1 MFPEPKLN
9 KLEPPNRNRILYFT
23 LKTQFKLIKFM
34 KETLEGHFCGAD
46 DEHNIDYPKKT
57 TLFEFAKQ
65 LNATAEQKGK
75 VEDKNGEKHFSV
87 STYHDMIDDVS
98 QKLKIGFEQYI
109 MAKEGEINKLKK
121 ELAKE
126 KSISDSLLSN
136 NLQLVQNL
144 DEAKE
149 ENKVL
154 SQSLDKVQAG
164 YRQLSH
170 SLREVQSENKQL
182 AQKLDKVQSE
192 KQQLAHD
199 SEATQAENRQ
209 LAYKLYQAQ
218 ESNKLLAKNSEDIL
232 KANQQLAQKLDEAQT
247 ENQQLAHDLGE
258 AQTKSKELARG
269 QGEALA
275 ECSMLEYKLEEAQA
289 ENQKLSKKL
298 DDARFDIGR
307 QNIAIGHLKK
317 KAERKDD
324 AMQAD
329 TSEVK
334 EKIAREMIDSGIRFV
349 KDMKT
354 AIDDSQTFKCMGLL
368 NHMTDDCFGK
378 HEPIHRELKDM
389 IQGIFG
395 SREQVAKEQNE
406 PRPNNIRV
414 EKGGVYNA
422 EVHHQDIHPKVDKRD
437 SLPEADLPG
446 SLPEADL
453 MDSLPRH
460 KRRRFRLEGEDYE

>member
-1 MFPEPKLN
+1 MREVFEGDHSLN
-9 KLEPPNRNRILYFT
+9 Y
-23 LKTQFKLIKFM
+23 
-34 KETLEGHFCGAD
+34 GAD
-46 DEHNIDYPKKT
+46 DEHYIVYPKEK

-65 LNATAEQKGK
+65 LNATAEQKEKG
-75 VEDKNGEKHFSV
+75 EDEKGEKQISV
-87 STYHDMIDDVS
+87 STYLGMIDDVS

-109 MAKEGEINKLKK
+109 MAKEEEIRKLNEK
-121 ELAKE
+121 LASKQR
-126 KSISDSLLSN
+126 ISDSLISEN
-136 NLQLVQNL
+136 QQLVQNL
-144 DEAKE
+144 DEAK
-149 ENKVL
+149 K
-154 SQSLDKVQAG
+154 
-164 YRQLSH
+164 
-170 SLREVQSENKQL
+170 ENKQL
-182 AQKLDKVQSE
+182 ARKLDKVQSE

-199 SEATQAENRQ
+199 LEATQAENRQ

-378 HEPIHRELKDM
+378 HESIHRELKDM

-406 PRPNNIRV
+406 PRPNNVTV

-437 SLPEADLPG
+437 SLPKADQRG
-446 SLPEADL
+446 SLPEVDQL
-453 MDSLPRH
+453 DSLSRY
-460 KRRRFRLEGEDYE
+460 KRKRLGLEGEDYEWK

>member
-1 MFPEPKLN
+1 MREVFEGDHSLN
-9 KLEPPNRNRILYFT
+9 Y
-23 LKTQFKLIKFM
+23 
-34 KETLEGHFCGAD
+34 GAD
-46 DEHNIDYPKKT
+46 DEHYFVYPKEKT
-57 TLFEFAKQ
+57 PFELYKKK
-65 LNATAEQKGK
+65 NTTAEKQKEK
-75 VEDKNGEKHFSV
+75 VEDKNGQKQVSV

-109 MAKEGEINKLKK
+109 MAKEGEISKLKK

-136 NLQLVQNL
+136 NLQLVQDL

-149 ENKVL
+149 ENKDL

-192 KQQLAHD
+192 KQQLVHD
-199 SEATQAENRQ
+199 LEATQAENRQ

-218 ESNKLLAKNSEDIL
+218 ESNKQLAQNREDIL
-232 KANQQLAQKLDEAQT
+232 KA
-247 ENQQLAHDLGE
+247 NQQLAHDLGE

-378 HEPIHRELKDM
+378 HEAIHRELKDM

-406 PRPNNIRV
+406 PRPNNVTV

-422 EVHHQDIHPKVDKRD
+422 EVHHQDIHHEVDQPDFLPK
-437 SLPEADLPG
+437 ADQRG
-446 SLPEADL
+446 SLPEVDQL
-453 MDSLPRH
+453 DSLPRY
-460 KRRRFRLEGEDYE
+460 KRKRLGLEGEDYEWR

>member
-1 MFPEPKLN
+1 
-9 KLEPPNRNRILYFT
+9 
-23 LKTQFKLIKFM
+23 M

-46 DEHNIDYPKKT
+46 DEHYFVYPKEKT
-57 TLFEFAKQ
+57 LSDLYKKKNT
-65 LNATAEQKGK
+65 TAEKQKEK
-75 VEDKNGEKHFSV
+75 VEDEEGKKHSSV
-87 STYHDMIDDVS
+87 CTYIDMINDAS
-98 QKLKIGFEQYI
+98 QKLKIGFEQYLK
-109 MAKEGEINKLKK
+109 AKEDEISKLKK

-136 NLQLVQNL
+136 NLQLVLDL
-144 DEAKE
+144 DEAKK
-149 ENKVL
+149 ENKQQAL
-154 SQSLDKVQAG
+154 KLDKVQ
-164 YRQLSH
+164 
-170 SLREVQSENKQL
+170 SEKLQL
-182 AQKLDKVQSE
+182 AQSLDKVQSE
-192 KQQLAHD
+192 KQQLEHRLREVQSEKQQLAHD
-199 SEATQAENRQ
+199 LEATQAENRQ

-218 ESNKLLAKNSEDIL
+218 ESNKQLAQNREDIL
-232 KANQQLAQKLDEAQT
+232 KANQQLAQQLDEVQT

-378 HEPIHRELKDM
+378 HESIHRELKDM

-406 PRPNNIRV
+406 PRPNNVRV

-422 EVHHQDIHPKVDKRD
+422 EVHHQDIHHEVDQPDFLPKGYHPLSLSEVDQ
-437 SLPEADLPG
+437 LI
-446 SLPEADL
+446 
-453 MDSLPRH
+453 SLPRH
-460 KRRRFRLEGEDYE
+460 KRKRLGLEGEDYE

>member
-1 MFPEPKLN
+1 MREVFEGDHSLN
-9 KLEPPNRNRILYFT
+9 Y
-23 LKTQFKLIKFM
+23 
-34 KETLEGHFCGAD
+34 GAD
-46 DEHNIDYPKKT
+46 DEHYFVYPKEKT
-57 TLFEFAKQ
+57 PFELYKKK
-65 LNATAEQKGK
+65 NTTAEKQKEK
-75 VEDKNGEKHFSV
+75 VEDKNGQKQVSV

-109 MAKEGEINKLKK
+109 MAKEGEISKLKK

-136 NLQLVQNL
+136 NLQLVQDL

-149 ENKVL
+149 ENKDL

-192 KQQLAHD
+192 KQQLVHD
-199 SEATQAENRQ
+199 LEATQAENRQ

-218 ESNKLLAKNSEDIL
+218 ESNKQLAQNREDIL
-232 KANQQLAQKLDEAQT
+232 KA
-247 ENQQLAHDLGE
+247 NQQLAHDLGE

-298 DDARFDIGR
+298 DEARFDIGR

-378 HEPIHRELKDM
+378 HESIHRELKDM

-406 PRPNNIRV
+406 PRPNNVRV

-422 EVHHQDIHPKVDKRD
+422 EVHHQDIHHEVDQPDFLPKGYHPLSLSEVDQ
-437 SLPEADLPG
+437 LI
-446 SLPEADL
+446 
-453 MDSLPRH
+453 SLPRH
-460 KRRRFRLEGEDYE
+460 KRKRLGLEGEDYEWK

>member
-1 MFPEPKLN
+1 MSCI
-9 KLEPPNRNRILYFT
+9 R
-23 LKTQFKLIKFM
+23 
-34 KETLEGHFCGAD
+34 
-46 DEHNIDYPKKT
+46 KKNT
-57 TLFEFAKQ
+57 
-65 LNATAEQKGK
+65 TAEKQKEK
-75 VEDKNGEKHFSV
+75 VEDKNGQKQVSV

-109 MAKEGEINKLKK
+109 MAKEGEISKLKK

-126 KSISDSLLSN
+126 KSISDSLLSD
-136 NLQLVQNL
+136 NLQLVQDL

-149 ENKVL
+149 ENKDL

-170 SLREVQSENKQL
+170 SLREVQSEKQQLTQNLDEVKAKNKQL
-182 AQKLDKVQSE
+182 T
-192 KQQLAHD
+192 HD

-218 ESNKLLAKNSEDIL
+218 ESNKQLAQNREDIL
-232 KANQQLAQKLDEAQT
+232 KA
-247 ENQQLAHDLGE
+247 NQQLAHDLGE

-269 QGEALA
+269 QGEAMA
-275 ECSMLEYKLEEAQA
+275 ECSMLEYKLEETQA

-298 DDARFDIGR
+298 DEARDEISCKDITIR
-307 QNIAIGHLKK
+307 RMKK
-317 KAERKDD
+317 DAERKDT

-329 TSEVK
+329 VSEVK
-334 EKIAREMIDSGIRFV
+334 EKFAREMIDSGIRFV

-378 HEPIHRELKDM
+378 HESIHRELKDM

-406 PRPNNIRV
+406 PRPNNVTV

-422 EVHHQDIHPKVDKRD
+422 EVHHQDIHHEVDQPDFLPKGYHPLSLSEVDQ
-437 SLPEADLPG
+437 LI
-446 SLPEADL
+446 
-453 MDSLPRH
+453 SLPRH
-460 KRRRFRLEGEDYE
+460 KRKRLGLEGEDYEWK

>member
-1 MFPEPKLN
+1 MREVFEGDHSLN
-9 KLEPPNRNRILYFT
+9 Y
-23 LKTQFKLIKFM
+23 
-34 KETLEGHFCGAD
+34 GAD
-46 DEHNIDYPKKT
+46 DEHYIVYPKVKILSELYKKKNT
-57 TLFEFAKQ
+57 
-65 LNATAEQKGK
+65 TAEKQKEK
-75 VEDKNGEKHFSV
+75 VEDEKGEKQISV
-87 STYHDMIDDVS
+87 STYLGMIDDVS
-98 QKLKIGFEQYI
+98 QKLKIGFGQYI
-109 MAKEGEINKLKK
+109 MAKEEEIRKLNEK
-121 ELAKE
+121 LASKQR
-126 KSISDSLLSN
+126 ISDSLISEN
-136 NLQLVQNL
+136 QQLVQNL
-144 DEAKE
+144 DEAK
-149 ENKVL
+149 K
-154 SQSLDKVQAG
+154 
-164 YRQLSH
+164 
-170 SLREVQSENKQL
+170 ENKQL
-182 AQKLDKVQSE
+182 ARKLDKVQSE

-199 SEATQAENRQ
+199 LEATQAENRQ

-275 ECSMLEYKLEEAQA
+275 ECSMLEFKLEEAQA

-298 DDARFDIGR
+298 DEARDEISS
-307 QNIAIGHLKK
+307 QDIAIRRMKK
-317 KAERKDD
+317 DAERKDT

-329 TSEVK
+329 VSEVK
-334 EKIAREMIDSGIRFV
+334 EKFAREMIDSGIRFV

-422 EVHHQDIHPKVDKRD
+422 EVHHQDIHHEVDQPDFLPKGYHPLSLSEVDQ
-437 SLPEADLPG
+437 LI
-446 SLPEADL
+446 
-453 MDSLPRH
+453 SLPRH
-460 KRRRFRLEGEDYE
+460 KRKRLGLEGEDYEWK

>member
-1 MFPEPKLN
+1 MREVFEGDHSLN
-9 KLEPPNRNRILYFT
+9 Y
-23 LKTQFKLIKFM
+23 
-34 KETLEGHFCGAD
+34 GAD
-46 DEHNIDYPKKT
+46 DEHYFVYPKEKT
-57 TLFEFAKQ
+57 PFELYKKK
-65 LNATAEQKGK
+65 NTTAEKQKEK
-75 VEDKNGEKHFSV
+75 VEDKNGQKQVSV

-109 MAKEGEINKLKK
+109 MAKEGEISKLKK

-136 NLQLVQNL
+136 NLQLVQDL

-149 ENKVL
+149 ENKDL

-192 KQQLAHD
+192 KQQLVHD
-199 SEATQAENRQ
+199 LEATQAENRQ

-218 ESNKLLAKNSEDIL
+218 ESNKQLAQNREDIL
-232 KANQQLAQKLDEAQT
+232 KA
-247 ENQQLAHDLGE
+247 NQQLAHDLGE

-378 HEPIHRELKDM
+378 HESIHRELKDM

-406 PRPNNIRV
+406 PRPNNVTV

-422 EVHHQDIHPKVDKRD
+422 EVHHQDIHPKVDQPDFLPKGYHPL
-437 SLPEADLPG
+437 SLPEVDLK
-446 SLPEADL
+446 
-453 MDSLPRH
+453 DSLSRY
-460 KRRRFRLEGEDYE
+460 KRKRLGLEGEDYEWK

>member
-1 MFPEPKLN
+1 MREVFEGDHSLN
-9 KLEPPNRNRILYFT
+9 Y
-23 LKTQFKLIKFM
+23 
-34 KETLEGHFCGAD
+34 GAD
-46 DEHNIDYPKKT
+46 DEHYIVYPKEK

-65 LNATAEQKGK
+65 LNATAEQKEKG
-75 VEDKNGEKHFSV
+75 EDEKGEKQISV
-87 STYHDMIDDVS
+87 STYLGMIDDVS

-109 MAKEGEINKLKK
+109 MAKEEEIRKLNEK
-121 ELAKE
+121 LASKQR
-126 KSISDSLLSN
+126 ISDSLISEN
-136 NLQLVQNL
+136 QQLVQNL
-144 DEAKE
+144 DEAK
-149 ENKVL
+149 K
-154 SQSLDKVQAG
+154 
-164 YRQLSH
+164 
-170 SLREVQSENKQL
+170 ENKQL
-182 AQKLDKVQSE
+182 ARKLDKVQSE

-199 SEATQAENRQ
+199 LEATQAENRQ

-298 DDARFDIGR
+298 DEARDEISCKDITIR
-307 QNIAIGHLKK
+307 RMKK
-317 KAERKDD
+317 DAERKDT

-329 TSEVK
+329 VSEVK
-334 EKIAREMIDSGIRFV
+334 EKFAREMIDSGIRFV

-378 HEPIHRELKDM
+378 HESIHRELKDM

-422 EVHHQDIHPKVDKRD
+422 EVHHQDIHHEVDQPDFLPKGYHPLSLSEVDQ
-437 SLPEADLPG
+437 LI
-446 SLPEADL
+446 
-453 MDSLPRH
+453 SLPRH
-460 KRRRFRLEGEDYE
+460 KRKRLGLEGEDYEWK

>member
-1 MFPEPKLN
+1 
-9 KLEPPNRNRILYFT
+9 
-23 LKTQFKLIKFM
+23 M

-46 DEHNIDYPKKT
+46 DEHYFVYPKEKT
-57 TLFEFAKQ
+57 LSDLYKKKNT
-65 LNATAEQKGK
+65 TAEKQKEK
-75 VEDKNGEKHFSV
+75 VEDEEGKKLFSV

-109 MAKEGEINKLKK
+109 KAKEDEIRKLKN
-121 ELAKE
+121 ELSVV
-126 KSISDSLLSN
+126 KSISDGVHKEKQMLVL
-136 NLQLVQNL
+136 NLNKAKTENKQLTQNL
-144 DEAKE
+144 DEVKAK
-149 ENKVL
+149 
-154 SQSLDKVQAG
+154 
-164 YRQLSH
+164 
-170 SLREVQSENKQL
+170 NKQL
-182 AQKLDKVQSE
+182 T
-192 KQQLAHD
+192 HD

-218 ESNKLLAKNSEDIL
+218 ESNK
-232 KANQQLAQKLDEAQT
+232 QLAQKLDEVQT
-247 ENQQLAHDLGE
+247 ENKLLAHDLDE
-258 AQTKSKELARG
+258 AQKAYRHFAHDLDEAQKKNKELAQG
-269 QGEALA
+269 QGEAMA

-298 DDARFDIGR
+298 DDARDEISCKDF
-307 QNIAIGHLKK
+307 AIRRMKK
-317 KAERKDD
+317 EAERKDD

-378 HEPIHRELKDM
+378 HESIHRELKDM

-406 PRPNNIRV
+406 PRPNNVTV

-422 EVHHQDIHPKVDKRD
+422 EVHHQDIHPKVDQPDFLPKADHPLSLSEVDKAFSLSRYKR
-437 SLPEADLPG
+437 
-446 SLPEADL
+446 
-453 MDSLPRH
+453 
-460 KRRRFRLEGEDYE
+460 KRLGLEGEDYEWK

>member
-1 MFPEPKLN
+1 MREVFEGDHSLN
-9 KLEPPNRNRILYFT
+9 Y
-23 LKTQFKLIKFM
+23 
-34 KETLEGHFCGAD
+34 GAD
-46 DEHNIDYPKKT
+46 DEHYFVYPKEK

-65 LNATAEQKGK
+65 LNATAEQKEKG
-75 VEDKNGEKHFSV
+75 EDEKGEKQISV
-87 STYHDMIDDVS
+87 STYLGMIDDVS

-109 MAKEGEINKLKK
+109 MAKEEEIRKLNEK
-121 ELAKE
+121 LASKQR
-126 KSISDSLLSN
+126 ISDSLISEN
-136 NLQLVQNL
+136 QQLVQNL
-144 DEAKE
+144 DEAK
-149 ENKVL
+149 K
-154 SQSLDKVQAG
+154 
-164 YRQLSH
+164 
-170 SLREVQSENKQL
+170 ENKQL
-182 AQKLDKVQSE
+182 ARKLDKVQSE

-199 SEATQAENRQ
+199 LEATQAENRQ
-209 LAYKLYQAQ
+209 LAYKLYQVQ
-218 ESNKLLAKNSEDIL
+218 ESNKQLAKNSEDIL

-378 HEPIHRELKDM
+378 HESIHRELKDM

-406 PRPNNIRV
+406 PRPNNVTV

-422 EVHHQDIHPKVDKRD
+422 EVHHQDIHHEVDQPDFLPKGYHPL
-437 SLPEADLPG
+437 SLPEVDLK
-446 SLPEADL
+446 
-453 MDSLPRH
+453 DSLSRY
-460 KRRRFRLEGEDYE
+460 KRKRLGLEGDDYEWR

>member
-1 MFPEPKLN
+1 
-9 KLEPPNRNRILYFT
+9 
-23 LKTQFKLIKFM
+23 M

-46 DEHNIDYPKKT
+46 DEHYFVYPKEKT
-57 TLFEFAKQ
+57 LSDLYKKKNT
-65 LNATAEQKGK
+65 TAEKQKEK
-75 VEDKNGEKHFSV
+75 VEDEEGKKHSSV
-87 STYHDMIDDVS
+87 CTYIDMINDAS
-98 QKLKIGFEQYI
+98 QKLKIGFEQYLK
-109 MAKEGEINKLKK
+109 AKEDEISKLKK

-136 NLQLVQNL
+136 NLQLVLDL
-144 DEAKE
+144 DEAKK
-149 ENKVL
+149 ENKQQAL
-154 SQSLDKVQAG
+154 KLDKVQ
-164 YRQLSH
+164 
-170 SLREVQSENKQL
+170 SEKLQL
-182 AQKLDKVQSE
+182 AQSLDKVQSE
-192 KQQLAHD
+192 KQQLEHRLREVQSEKQQLAHD
-199 SEATQAENRQ
+199 LEATQAENRQ

-218 ESNKLLAKNSEDIL
+218 ESNK
-232 KANQQLAQKLDEAQT
+232 QLAQQLDEVQT

-378 HEPIHRELKDM
+378 HESIHRELKDM

-406 PRPNNIRV
+406 PRPNNVTV

-422 EVHHQDIHPKVDKRD
+422 EVHHQDIHHEVDQRDFLLKADHPLSLSEVDKAF
-437 SLPEADLPG
+437 SL
-446 SLPEADL
+446 S
-453 MDSLPRH
+453 RY
-460 KRRRFRLEGEDYE
+460 KRKRLGLEGDDYEWR

>member
-1 MFPEPKLN
+1 
-9 KLEPPNRNRILYFT
+9 
-23 LKTQFKLIKFM
+23 M

-46 DEHNIDYPKKT
+46 DEHNIVYPKKK
-57 TLFEFAKQ
+57 TLLELLKQ
-65 LNATAEQKGK
+65 ENPALERPVK
-75 VEDKNGEKHFSV
+75 VDKNEKKHFSV
-87 STYHDMIDDVS
+87 STYIDMIDDVS
-98 QKLKIGFEQYI
+98 QKLKIGFEQYKK
-109 MAKEGEINKLKK
+109 AKEEEIRKLKN
-121 ELAKE
+121 ELAAEKLFSDGVHKE
-126 KSISDSLLSN
+126 N
-136 NLQLVQNL
+136 QMLVQNL
-144 DEAKE
+144 HKAKAENQQLTQNLDEVKAK
-149 ENKVL
+149 
-154 SQSLDKVQAG
+154 
-164 YRQLSH
+164 
-170 SLREVQSENKQL
+170 NKQL
-182 AQKLDKVQSE
+182 T
-192 KQQLAHD
+192 HD

-218 ESNKLLAKNSEDIL
+218 ESNK
-232 KANQQLAQKLDEAQT
+232 QLAQNLNQAQKSKSQLVHDLDEAQKA
-247 ENQQLAHDLGE
+247 NRHFAHDLDE
-258 AQTKSKELARG
+258 AQKKNKELARG

-298 DDARFDIGR
+298 DEARDEISCKDITIR
-307 QNIAIGHLKK
+307 RMKK
-317 KAERKDD
+317 DAERKDT

-378 HEPIHRELKDM
+378 HESIHRELKDM

-422 EVHHQDIHPKVDKRD
+422 EVHHQDIHHEVDQPDFLPKGYHPL
-437 SLPEADLPG
+437 SLPEVDLK
-446 SLPEADL
+446 
-453 MDSLPRH
+453 DSLSRY
-460 KRRRFRLEGEDYE
+460 KRKRLGLEGDDYEWR

>member
-1 MFPEPKLN
+1 
-9 KLEPPNRNRILYFT
+9 
-23 LKTQFKLIKFM
+23 M

-46 DEHNIDYPKKT
+46 DEHNIVYPKKK
-57 TLFEFAKQ
+57 TLLELLKQ
-65 LNATAEQKGK
+65 EKPALERPVK
-75 VEDKNGEKHFSV
+75 VDKNEKKHFSV
-87 STYHDMIDDVS
+87 STYIDMIDDVS
-98 QKLKIGFEQYI
+98 QKLKIGFEQYKK
-109 MAKEGEINKLKK
+109 AKEEEIRKLKN
-121 ELAKE
+121 ELAAEKLFSDGVHKE
-126 KSISDSLLSN
+126 N
-136 NLQLVQNL
+136 QMLVQNL
-144 DEAKE
+144 HKAKAENQQLTQNLDEVKAK
-149 ENKVL
+149 
-154 SQSLDKVQAG
+154 
-164 YRQLSH
+164 
-170 SLREVQSENKQL
+170 NKQL
-182 AQKLDKVQSE
+182 T
-192 KQQLAHD
+192 HD

-218 ESNKLLAKNSEDIL
+218 ESNK
-232 KANQQLAQKLDEAQT
+232 QLAQNLNQAQKSKSQLAHDLDEAQK

-269 QGEALA
+269 QGEAMA

-298 DDARFDIGR
+298 DEARDEISS
-307 QNIAIGHLKK
+307 QDIAIRRMKK
-317 KAERKDD
+317 DAERKDT
-324 AMQAD
+324 AMQVD
-329 TSEVK
+329 VSEVK

-422 EVHHQDIHPKVDKRD
+422 EVHHQDIHHEVDQPDFLPKGYHPLSLSEVDQ
-437 SLPEADLPG
+437 LI
-446 SLPEADL
+446 
-453 MDSLPRH
+453 SLPRH
-460 KRRRFRLEGEDYE
+460 KRKRLGLEGEDYEWK

>member
-1 MFPEPKLN
+1 
-9 KLEPPNRNRILYFT
+9 
-23 LKTQFKLIKFM
+23 M

-46 DEHNIDYPKKT
+46 DEHNIVYPKKK
-57 TLFEFAKQ
+57 TLLELLKQ
-65 LNATAEQKGK
+65 ENPALERPVK
-75 VEDKNGEKHFSV
+75 VDKNEKKHFSV
-87 STYHDMIDDVS
+87 STYIDMIDDVS

-109 MAKEGEINKLKK
+109 MAKEEEIRKLNEK
-121 ELAKE
+121 LASKQR
-126 KSISDSLLSN
+126 ISDSLISEN
-136 NLQLVQNL
+136 QQLVQNL
-144 DEAKE
+144 DEAK
-149 ENKVL
+149 K
-154 SQSLDKVQAG
+154 
-164 YRQLSH
+164 
-170 SLREVQSENKQL
+170 ENKQL
-182 AQKLDKVQSE
+182 ARKLDKVQSE

-199 SEATQAENRQ
+199 LEATQAENRQ

-378 HEPIHRELKDM
+378 HESIHRELKDM

-422 EVHHQDIHPKVDKRD
+422 EVHHQDIHHEVDQPDFLPKGYHPLSLSEVDQ
-437 SLPEADLPG
+437 LI
-446 SLPEADL
+446 
-453 MDSLPRH
+453 SLPRH
-460 KRRRFRLEGEDYE
+460 KRKRLGLEGEDYE

>member
-1 MFPEPKLN
+1 MREVFEGDHSLN
-9 KLEPPNRNRILYFT
+9 Y
-23 LKTQFKLIKFM
+23 
-34 KETLEGHFCGAD
+34 GAD
-46 DEHNIDYPKKT
+46 DEHYIVYPKVKILSELYKKKNT
-57 TLFEFAKQ
+57 
-65 LNATAEQKGK
+65 TAEKQKEK
-75 VEDKNGEKHFSV
+75 VEDEKGEKQISV
-87 STYHDMIDDVS
+87 STYLGMIDDVS
-98 QKLKIGFEQYI
+98 QKLKIGFGQYI
-109 MAKEGEINKLKK
+109 MAKEEEIRKLNEK
-121 ELAKE
+121 LASKQR
-126 KSISDSLLSN
+126 ISDSLISEN
-136 NLQLVQNL
+136 QQLVQNL
-144 DEAKE
+144 DEAK
-149 ENKVL
+149 K
-154 SQSLDKVQAG
+154 
-164 YRQLSH
+164 
-170 SLREVQSENKQL
+170 ENKQL
-182 AQKLDKVQSE
+182 ARKLDKVQSE

-199 SEATQAENRQ
+199 LEATQAENRQ

-275 ECSMLEYKLEEAQA
+275 ECSMLEFKLEEAQA

-298 DDARFDIGR
+298 DEARDEISCKDITIR
-307 QNIAIGHLKK
+307 RMKK
-317 KAERKDD
+317 DAERKAE
-324 AMQAD
+324 AMAAD

-334 EKIAREMIDSGIRFV
+334 EAFAREMIDSGIRFV

-406 PRPNNIRV
+406 PRPNNVTV

-422 EVHHQDIHPKVDKRD
+422 EVHHQDIHHEVDQPDFLPKGYHPLSLSEVDQ
-437 SLPEADLPG
+437 LI
-446 SLPEADL
+446 
-453 MDSLPRH
+453 SLPRH
-460 KRRRFRLEGEDYE
+460 KRKRLGLEGEDYEWK